1 MKKVCFFQFSSFI
14 LSLEEFM
21 KKITWLTILFILLNV
36 PAFAQ
41 NKEKGQAD
49 LSRADVFSEQGSSY
63 TKSLQKI
70 VRDLEATINERLT
83 DLEKKHSLLVILRP
97 ELEKVQT
104 IVTED
109 IPFTFDEGYESNL
122 LKYVRFK
129 FEAGKIKEVEL
140 ASEKKRIQYEFAFEN
155 KRLIFSPPDVLASQ
169 VRLERFDKIE
179 NTKVADISLENQIKA
194 LRLLESSLRSSIYRI
209 DIMIALYKDKKDRKN
224 LYQIDI

>member
-1 MKKVCFFQFSSFI
+1 M
-14 LSLEEFM
+14 
-21 KKITWLTILFILLNV
+21 
-36 PAFAQ
+36 
-41 NKEKGQAD
+41 
-49 LSRADVFSEQGSSY
+49 SRSDVFSEQGSSY

-70 VRDLEATINERLT
+70 VRDLETTINERLT

-129 FEAGKIKEVEL
+129 FEGGKIKEVEL

-169 VRLERFDKIE
+169 VKLEKFDKIE
-179 NTKVADISLENQIKA
+179 NTRVGDISLENQIKA

>member
-1 MKKVCFFQFSSFI
+1 
-14 LSLEEFM
+14 M
-21 KKITWLTILFILLNV
+21 KKITWLTILFILLNI

-49 LSRADVFSEQGSSY
+49 LSRSDVFSEQGSSY

-70 VRDLEATINERLT
+70 VRDLESTINERLT

-129 FEAGKIKEVEL
+129 FEGGKIKEVEL
-140 ASEKKRIQYEFAFEN
+140 ASEKKEFSTN
-155 KRLIFSPPDVLASQ
+155 SLLK
-169 VRLERFDKIE
+169 
-179 NTKVADISLENQIKA
+179 TKD
-194 LRLLESSLRSSIYRI
+194 
-209 DIMIALYKDKKDRKN
+209 
-224 LYQIDI
+224 

>member
-1 MKKVCFFQFSSFI
+1 
-14 LSLEEFM
+14 M

-49 LSRADVFSEQGSSY
+49 LSRSDVFSEQGSSY

-122 LKYVRFK
+122 LKVCSF
-129 FEAGKIKEVEL
+129 
-140 ASEKKRIQYEFAFEN
+140 
-155 KRLIFSPPDVLASQ
+155 Q
-169 VRLERFDKIE
+169 V
-179 NTKVADISLENQIKA
+179 
-194 LRLLESSLRSSIYRI
+194 
-209 DIMIALYKDKKDRKN
+209 
-224 LYQIDI
+224 

>member
-1 MKKVCFFQFSSFI
+1 MLFSIFFRY
-14 LSLEEFM
+14 LELGGIYE
-21 KKITWLTILFILLNV
+21 KITWLTILFILLNI

-49 LSRADVFSEQGSSY
+49 LSRSDVFSEQGSSY

-70 VRDLEATINERLT
+70 VRDLESTINERLT

-129 FEAGKIKEVEL
+129 FEGGKIKEVEL
-140 ASEKKRIQYEFAFEN
+140 ASEKKEFSTN
-155 KRLIFSPPDVLASQ
+155 SLLK
-169 VRLERFDKIE
+169 
-179 NTKVADISLENQIKA
+179 TKD
-194 LRLLESSLRSSIYRI
+194 
-209 DIMIALYKDKKDRKN
+209 
-224 LYQIDI
+224 